1 MELHTT
7 NIQVFVK
14 KWLFQRLFYFLSSLF
29 LLPKSTL
36 IGHRLLRKSSW
47 VRNQAKGNPELWMRE
62 CRQSHRKRI
71 PSSSLLKHRLD
82 FHAPRLWMVENIN
95 FQRSVISDDETII
108 RMTVT
113 VTLAVWSWRKVAIP
127 ALTRFFTPLT
137 VPRTLL
143 KRFPFYFF
151 FLLGWLPVLT
161 DNDKDHNHNQN
172 YYRNL

>member
-1 MELHTT
+1 MEPHTT
-7 NIQVFVK
+7 NIQVYVK
-14 KWLFQRLFYFLSSLF
+14 KCLFFGNFFFLSKFTFFTS
-29 LLPKSTL
+29 KIHS
-36 IGHRLLRKSSW
+36 HRSERKSSW
-47 VRNQAKGNPELWMRE
+47 VRNQAEGNPELWMRE

-71 PSSSLLKHRLD
+71 PSLLKHRLD

-108 RMTVT
+108 RMALA

-161 DNDKDHNHNQN
+161 DSDKDHNHNQN